1 MARRLLILISVLV
14 LTAGACGGND
24 GDSSGN
30 SNASTVPVA
39 VGPADVDNGKAVFES
54 TCRACHGPGG
64 EGITGLGKPMP
75 GSPFITEQSDAA
87 LISFL
92 EEGRDASHPDNT
104 TGVEMPPLGGNNKL
118 TEQDLV
124 DVVAY
129 MRSL

>member
-1 MARRLLILISVLV
+1 MARRLLILIGVLV
-14 LTAGACGGND
+14 LAAGACGGND
-24 GDSSGN
+24 GNSAEGSS
-30 SNASTVPVA
+30 ASAAPVA

-92 EEGRDASHPDNT
+92 KEGRDASHPDNT
-104 TGVEMPPLGGNNKL
+104 TGTDMPPLGGNSKL

>member
-1 MARRLLILISVLV
+1 MTRRLLLLIGVLV
-14 LTAGACGGND
+14 LTAGACGGSD
-24 GDSSGN
+24 SDSSGD
-30 SNASTVPVA
+30 STASTAPV
-39 VGPADVDNGKAVFES
+39 VIGPADVDNGLAVFES

-92 EEGRDASHPDNT
+92 KEGRDAGHPDNT
-104 TGVEMPPLGGNNKL
+104 TGVDMPPLGGNNKL

>member
-1 MARRLLILISVLV
+1 MAKRLLILIGVLV
-14 LTAGACGGND
+14 LALGSCGG
-24 GDSSGN
+24 GDSDSVDAE
-30 SNASTVPVA
+30 SAATDPVV
-39 VGPADVDNGKAVFES
+39 VGPADVANGKAVFES
-54 TCRACHGPGG
+54 TCRACHGPEG

-104 TGVEMPPLGGNNKL
+104 TGVDMPPRGGNDNL
-118 TEQDLV
+118 SEQDLV

>member
-1 MARRLLILISVLV
+1 MARRLLLLLGILV
-14 LTAGACGGND
+14 LAAGACGD
-24 GDSSGN
+24 GGD
-30 SNASTVPVA
+30 ASDGTTAATAPVA
-39 VGPADVDNGKAVFES
+39 VGPADVDNGLAVFES

-92 EEGRDASHPDNT
+92 KEGRDAGHPDNT
-104 TGVEMPPLGGNNKL
+104 TGVDMPPLGGNNKL

>member
-1 MARRLLILISVLV
+1 MAGRLLILICVLV
-14 LTAGACGGND
+14 MTAGACGGGDDSADAD
-24 GDSSGN
+24 G
-30 SNASTVPVA
+30 AATAPVA
-39 VGPADVDNGKAVFES
+39 VGPADVGNGKSVFES

-75 GSPFITEQSDAA
+75 GSPFITASSDDE

-104 TGVEMPPLGGNNKL
+104 TGVDMPPLGGNENL
-118 TEQDLV
+118 SEQDLV